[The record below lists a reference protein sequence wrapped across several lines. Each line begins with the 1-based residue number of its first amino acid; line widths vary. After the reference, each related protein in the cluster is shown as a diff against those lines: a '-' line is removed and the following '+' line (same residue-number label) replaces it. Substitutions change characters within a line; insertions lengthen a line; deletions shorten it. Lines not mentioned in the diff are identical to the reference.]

1 MQEVRY
7 DGTEHLSQLE
17 NEEQLRKALEDPRNK
32 SVTVHKTG
40 SIITMRDGTKYE
52 VMPAGNWKRI

>member
-7 DGTEHLSQLE
+7 DGTEQLSRLE
-17 NEEQLRKALEDPRNK
+17 NAEQLQKAIDDPRNK
-32 SVTVHKTG
+32 SVSVHKAG

-52 VMPAGNWKRI
+52 VMPAGNWKRL